1 MPQCGL
7 AAFHLTQLG
16 LMGTFRYFLFLFLF
30 YFNFCIL
37 LFCLFFVFVYFFLSF
52 VLSYTNRNF
61 PVHANEGLYP
71 KRTPFA
77 GALKAFVRFG
87 SPYAHRTRSKRICCF
102 VRR

>member
-37 LFCLFFVFVYFFLSF
+37 LFCLFFVFVFVFCF
-52 VLSYTNRNF
+52 VLYIAVINSTA
-61 PVHANEGLYP
+61 HA
-71 KRTPFA
+71 
-77 GALKAFVRFG
+77 
-87 SPYAHRTRSKRICCF
+87 
-102 VRR
+102 

>member
-52 VLSYTNRNF
+52 VLSCT
-61 PVHANEGLYP
+61 
-71 KRTPFA
+71 
-77 GALKAFVRFG
+77 
-87 SPYAHRTRSKRICCF
+87 
-102 VRR
+102 